1 MSQTWSM
8 CLPAGFC
15 FELVAAVD
23 GLEWSDIDVL
33 NIAAG
38 VGQELPAW
46 QDVLAVL
53 ANDESWSYTLG
64 VDVLEGC
71 EGTSGAV
78 ERNPAASVLVHPN
91 PATDAI
97 WLDGLPEGT
106 CRLIVRNSLGQT
118 LNTVEVL
125 RSGDPIHVGDDWHGV
140 MMLELAGDG
149 WKCVRRVVVN

>member
-1 MSQTWSM
+1 M
-8 CLPAGFC
+8 
-15 FELVAAVD
+15 AAVD

-71 EGTSGAV
+71 EGTTEAV
-78 ERNPAASVLVHPN
+78 E
-91 PATDAI
+91 
-97 WLDGLPEGT
+97 
-106 CRLIVRNSLGQT
+106 
-118 LNTVEVL
+118 
-125 RSGDPIHVGDDWHGV
+125 
-140 MMLELAGDG
+140 
-149 WKCVRRVVVN
+149 

>member
-1 MSQTWSM
+1 M
-8 CLPAGFC
+8 
-15 FELVAAVD
+15 
-23 GLEWSDIDVL
+23 L

-78 ERNPAASVLVHPN
+78 ERNPTASVLVHPN
-91 PATDAI
+91 PSTDAI
-97 WLDGLPEGT
+97 WIDGLPEGT
-106 CRLIVRNSLGQT
+106 CRLTVRNALGQT

-140 MMLELAGDG
+140 MMLELVGDG
-149 WKCVRRVVVN
+149 WQCVRRVVVN